1 MAFVDFGSLDLSF
14 SNQFLAM
21 LPLTWSLLAVI
32 QVRQLVKLKALQS
45 ARILEGPIKIDTSPR
60 FKELLEEYEIRPSPS
75 VLEALL
81 RELGPSPKAF
91 GFWRRRGRRD
101 DFGL

>member
-1 MAFVDFGSLDLSF
+1 MFDLGEREGDLWVPAFVEVS
-14 SNQFLAM
+14 
-21 LPLTWSLLAVI
+21 V
-32 QVRQLVKLKALQS
+32 
-45 ARILEGPIKIDTSPR
+45 EGVV
-60 FKELLEEYEIRPSPS
+60 YEIRPSPF

-81 RELGPSPKAF
+81 RELGPSPRMF